1 MVSTESQQTAEP
13 VDIELVLDA
22 LGEERSL
29 DEMFTDA
36 VKLWDAERSDRARLL
51 VRVLHYLKNLAERP
65 MTGAVPRAPRAKK
78 IERSPEEGTLH
89 PKAIEAGLSPDMKL
103 LGKYPV
109 ACPARRRDCNG
120 RPELPRSI
128 CEIFN
133 SCWTNPFS
141 KIFMLAQAETKAQ
154 RS

>member
-13 VDIELVLDA
+13 LDIELVLDA

-78 IERSPEEGTLH
+78 FERSPEEGTLH

-109 ACPARRRDCNG
+109 ACPACGGTEMVVKQTRDGSRWFLGCPQYSVTG
-120 RPELPRSI
+120 CKGAISYKE
-128 CEIFN
+128 F
-133 SCWTNPFS
+133 
-141 KIFMLAQAETKAQ
+141 K
-154 RS
+154 